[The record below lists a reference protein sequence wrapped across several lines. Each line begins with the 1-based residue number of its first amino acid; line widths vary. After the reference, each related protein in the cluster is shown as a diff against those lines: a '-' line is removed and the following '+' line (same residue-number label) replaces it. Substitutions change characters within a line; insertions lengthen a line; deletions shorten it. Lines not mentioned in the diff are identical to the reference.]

1 MSLRSMTGY
10 GHGAASAG
18 GVKVEVELSSVNRR
32 QLDVSVSLPRS
43 FSVFEPRIEEEIH
56 KRVSRGR
63 VTGEVSVSVSSKAR
77 QQGVRVDEEL
87 ARTYLEAMRR
97 TAKRVGLKEDF
108 GASTLLSLPDVVRYE
123 QTAESAERV
132 WPLLSRALNLA
143 LENMLKMRDRE
154 GAALQKDVA
163 RRLDGLVSA
172 LNRVRKQAPTV
183 VESYRKKL
191 MARLRD
197 AGFVM
202 GSSDERLL
210 RELALFADKSDI
222 TEEITRLESHIQQ
235 AHKLMQSKEPVGRSL
250 DFLAQEM
257 FREMNT
263 MGSKANDGDILRN
276 VVAMKAELERIREQ
290 VQNIE

>member
-1 MSLRSMTGY
+1 M
-10 GHGAASAG
+10 
-18 GVKVEVELSSVNRR
+18 
-32 QLDVSVSLPRS
+32 
-43 FSVFEPRIEEEIH
+43 
-56 KRVSRGR
+56 
-63 VTGEVSVSVSSKAR
+63 
-77 QQGVRVDEEL
+77 
-87 ARTYLEAMRR
+87 
-97 TAKRVGLKEDF
+97 
-108 GASTLLSLPDVVRYE
+108 VRYE

-263 MGSKANDGDILRN
+263 MGSKANDGDILPN

-290 VQNIE
+290 VQNVE

>member
-1 MSLRSMTGY
+1 MGIGLR
-10 GHGAASAG
+10 
-18 GVKVEVELSSVNRR
+18 
-32 QLDVSVSLPRS
+32 P
-43 FSVFEPRIEEEIH
+43 
-56 KRVSRGR
+56 
-63 VTGEVSVSVSSKAR
+63 
-77 QQGVRVDEEL
+77 
-87 ARTYLEAMRR
+87 
-97 TAKRVGLKEDF
+97 GLKEDF

-263 MGSKANDGDILRN
+263 MGSKANDGDILPN

-290 VQNIE
+290 VQNLDRTSTPSHPSRSCSSWERHSSG